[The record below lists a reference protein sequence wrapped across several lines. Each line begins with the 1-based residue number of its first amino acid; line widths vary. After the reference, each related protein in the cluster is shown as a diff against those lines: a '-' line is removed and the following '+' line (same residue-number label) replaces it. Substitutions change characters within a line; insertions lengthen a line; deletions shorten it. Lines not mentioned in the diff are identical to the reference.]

1 MVRVRVST
9 GARLHFG
16 FCNLSL
22 ARERLYGGL
31 GVALREPQVAVTAE
45 PDSAVRADD
54 RAVEEAARAATSVL
68 GVSGA
73 VVEVEASYPR
83 HVGLGSGTQLALATY
98 AAVAGAHGID
108 PEVREHAPSL
118 GRGGRSGVGVAAFES
133 GGFTLDVGHPARRFT
148 SRRPADGAWD
158 VPATGARHDL
168 PADWRFVV
176 MMPDLPPGKS
186 GDAEDEGMRTVVERA
201 EPGIADE
208 ISRVVTDRLLP
219 AVAEGDHDRFGAAVS
234 EVGRLNGAWY
244 TNEQGGIYRPPLG
257 DVIEAMSASPVFS
270 GVGQSSWGPTI
281 YGVTTAERSEDGAR
295 AACDALDASGLGG
308 ETFVC
313 RPANAGARI
322 ETG

>member
-1 MVRVRVST
+1 M
-9 GARLHFG
+9 
-16 FCNLSL
+16 
-22 ARERLYGGL
+22 
-31 GVALREPQVAVTAE
+31 
-45 PDSAVRADD
+45 
-54 RAVEEAARAATSVL
+54 
-68 GVSGA
+68 
-73 VVEVEASYPR
+73 
-83 HVGLGSGTQLALATY
+83 
-98 AAVAGAHGID
+98 
-108 PEVREHAPSL
+108 
-118 GRGGRSGVGVAAFES
+118 S

-295 AACDALDASGLGG
+295 AARDALDASGLGG